1 MSEAE
6 AKILRLAAAYRE
18 AWKLAR
24 QARAHELHGARARCL
39 EVECTLLRAIQ
50 KSRFTPKI

>member
-24 QARAHELHGARARCL
+24 QARAHERHGARARCL